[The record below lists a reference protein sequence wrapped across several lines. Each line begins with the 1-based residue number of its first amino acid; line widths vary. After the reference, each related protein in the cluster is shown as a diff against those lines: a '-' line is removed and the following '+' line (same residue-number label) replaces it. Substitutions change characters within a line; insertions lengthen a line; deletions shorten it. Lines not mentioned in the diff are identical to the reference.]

1 METLKIAIY
10 LLCLLTSGACAYLL
24 LRGFRKSGER
34 LLFWSGL
41 CFGFLA
47 ANSFAVILDILVFP
61 ELDLQMV
68 RHAASLAAVG
78 TLLVGLVWES
88 E

>member
-1 METLKIAIY
+1 MEMVKIAIY
-10 LLCLLTSGACAYLL
+10 VLCLVTSGACGYLL
-24 LRGFRKSGER
+24 LRGFWRSNTR

-41 CFGFLA
+41 CFVFLA
-47 ANSFAVILDILVFP
+47 ANSLAVIIDILVFP
-61 ELDLQMV
+61 GVDLQAL

>member
-1 METLKIAIY
+1 METLKVAIY
-10 LLCLLTSGACAYLL
+10 VLCLLTSGACGYLL
-24 LRGFRKSGER
+24 LRGFWRSGTR

-41 CFGFLA
+41 CFVFLA
-47 ANSFAVILDILVFP
+47 ANSLAVILDVVVFP
-61 ELDLQMV
+61 VADLRV
-68 RHAASLAAVG
+68 LRHAASLVVVG